1 MVKYAILAVFVVVL
15 VSIGIYSR
23 RRTQTVDDFFIGS
36 RTVGP
41 WLSAFAY
48 GTTYF
53 SAVLFVGYA
62 GKIGYGFGL
71 SALWIV
77 IGNAFLGT
85 MVAWWLLA
93 KRTRTMTGRLN
104 ALTMPE
110 FLSRRYGS
118 KSIKIAAALIIFIF
132 LIPYS
137 ASVYTG
143 LAYLFEKV
151 FNINFTTALW
161 SMAILTAVYLVIGG
175 YLAVARND
183 AIQGVVMIVG
193 VIVMIWFVVRSPEV
207 GGLHNGLRHL
217 HAISPQLTAIWPAWN
232 FQGSGFTA
240 FLNSPGVELL
250 GLVLLTSLGALAH
263 PKMVHKFYAM
273 KDESVVRQAIVI
285 STLFALLM
293 TFGAYFTGSLSHLF
307 PQVAPLAAAGNFDA
321 IMPTVIDVALP
332 STLVVIVL
340 LLVLSASMSTL
351 ASLVM
356 VSASVVSVDFVRDE
370 LKPDMSKKSVVTLMR
385 VLVVVFILLS
395 VLLAQAKIAII
406 ITMMAI
412 SWGVISGAF
421 LGPYIWGLF
430 WRRVGKA
437 STWAGFIVGVGFTL
451 LVGWHYDWNAAYM
464 PVISSIAMIGS
475 LAIVPLVALVTK
487 PASDEC
493 IALAFGDGLAPAT
506 TPTDA
511 ATLEPEFEPEAV

>member
-1 MVKYAILAVFVVVL
+1 MSKYVILAVFVAVL
-15 VSIGIYSR
+15 VAVGVYSR
-23 RRTQTVDDFFIGS
+23 RRTKTVDDFFIGS

-62 GKIGYGFGL
+62 GKIGFGFGL
-71 SALWIV
+71 SSLWIV
-77 IGNAFLGT
+77 VGNAFLGT

-93 KRTRTMTGRLN
+93 GRTRVMTARLG

-110 FLSRRYGS
+110 FLGRRYGS
-118 KSIKIAAALIIFIF
+118 KAVKIVAALLIFIF

-151 FNINFTTALW
+151 FGIDYTTALW
-161 SMAILTAVYLVIGG
+161 SMAVLTAVYLVLGG

-183 AIQGVVMIVG
+183 AIQGIVMIVG
-193 VIVMIWFVVRSPEV
+193 VIVMIAFVLHAKEV
-207 GGLHNGLRHL
+207 GGLAHGLRTL
-217 HAISPQLTAIWPAWN
+217 HHMDPALTAVWPTWHM
-232 FQGSGFTA
+232 QGSGFTA
-240 FLNSPGVELL
+240 FLGSPGVELL

-273 KDESVVRQAIVI
+273 KDEGVVRRAIVI
-285 STLFALLM
+285 STFFAFLM
-293 TFGAYFTGSLSHLF
+293 TLGAYFTGSLSHLF
-307 PQVAPLAAAGNFDA
+307 PQVAPLAATKNFDA

-340 LLVLSASMSTL
+340 LLVLSASMSCL

-356 VSASVVSVDFVRDE
+356 VSASVISVDFVRDE
-370 LKPDMSKKSVVTLMR
+370 IRPDMSKGSVVTLMR

-395 VLLAQAKIAII
+395 VLMAQAQLTII

-430 WRRVGKA
+430 WRRVGLA
-437 STWAGFIVGVGFTL
+437 STWAGFAVGAGVTL
-451 LVGWHYDWNAAYM
+451 LVGWHYNWNSAYM
-464 PVISSIAMIGS
+464 PVISSIAMVGS
-475 LAIVPLVALVTK
+475 LVVVPVVALFTK
-487 PASDEC
+487 PAPAEC
-493 IALAFGDGLAPAT
+493 VARAFGDGEAAVVLDTPA
-506 TPTDA
+506 
-511 ATLEPEFEPEAV
+511 EPGLEPEAV

>member
-1 MVKYAILAVFVVVL
+1 
-15 VSIGIYSR
+15 
-23 RRTQTVDDFFIGS
+23 
-36 RTVGP
+36 
-41 WLSAFAY
+41 
-48 GTTYF
+48 
-53 SAVLFVGYA
+53 
-62 GKIGYGFGL
+62 
-71 SALWIV
+71 
-77 IGNAFLGT
+77 
-85 MVAWWLLA
+85 
-93 KRTRTMTGRLN
+93 MTGRLN

-118 KSIKIAAALIIFIF
+118 KAIKVAAALIIFVF

-193 VIVMIWFVVRSPEV
+193 VLVMIWFVVRSPEV
-207 GGLHNGLRHL
+207 GGLTHGLRHL
-217 HAISPQLTAIWPAWN
+217 HAISPSLTAVWPTWSM
-232 FQGSGFTA
+232 QGSGFSG
-240 FLNSPGVELL
+240 FLSSPGVELL

-285 STLFALLM
+285 STFFAFLM

-332 STLVVIVL
+332 STVVVVVL

-356 VSASVVSVDFVRDE
+356 VSASVVSIDFVRDE
-370 LKPDMSKKSVVTLMR
+370 LKPDMSKTSVVTLMR
-385 VLVVVFILLS
+385 

-437 STWAGFIVGVGFTL
+437 SAWAGIVVGVGFTL
-451 LVGWHYDWNAAYM
+451 LVGWHYHWNAGFM
-464 PVISSIAMIGS
+464 PVISSIAMLGS
-475 LAIVPLVALVTK
+475 LAIVPIVALLTK
-487 PASDEC
+487 PAADDC
-493 IALAFGDGLAPAT
+493 IAKAFGDQVGAATTAPGEPALAPA
-506 TPTDA
+506 
-511 ATLEPEFEPEAV
+511 LEADPV

>member
-1 MVKYAILAVFVVVL
+1 MVKYVILAAFVAVL
-15 VSIGIYSR
+15 ISVGVYSR
-23 RRTQTVDDFFIGS
+23 RRTRTVDDFFIGS

-118 KSIKIAAALIIFIF
+118 KAIKVAAALIIFVF

-193 VIVMIWFVVRSPEV
+193 VLVMIWFVVRSPEV
-207 GGLHNGLRHL
+207 GGLTHGLRHL
-217 HAISPQLTAIWPAWN
+217 HAISPSLTAVWPTWSM
-232 FQGSGFTA
+232 QGSGFSG
-240 FLNSPGVELL
+240 FLSSPGVELL

-285 STLFALLM
+285 STFFAFLM

-332 STLVVIVL
+332 STVVVVVL

-356 VSASVVSVDFVRDE
+356 VSASVVSIDFVRDE
-370 LKPDMSKKSVVTLMR
+370 LKPDMSKTSVVTLMR

-437 STWAGFIVGVGFTL
+437 SAWAGFVVGVGFTL
-451 LVGWHYDWNAAYM
+451 LAGWHYHWNAGFM
-464 PVISSIAMIGS
+464 PVISSIAMLGS
-475 LAIVPLVALVTK
+475 LAIVPIVALLTK
-487 PASDEC
+487 PAADDC
-493 IALAFGDGLAPAT
+493 IAKAFGDQVGAATTAPGEPALAPA
-506 TPTDA
+506 
-511 ATLEPEFEPEAV
+511 LEADPV

>member
-1 MVKYAILAVFVVVL
+1 MSVVDLWGSPLGKYVILAIFVAVL
-15 VSIGIYSR
+15 ISVGVYSR
-23 RRTQTVDDFFIGS
+23 RRTATVDDFFIGS

-71 SALWIV
+71 SSLWIV

-118 KSIKIAAALIIFIF
+118 KAIKIAAALIIFVF

-151 FNINFTTALW
+151 FNIDFTTALW
-161 SMAILTAVYLVIGG
+161 SMAVLTAVYLVIGG

-207 GGLHNGLRHL
+207 GGLATGCTTCTRS
-217 HAISPQLTAIWPAWN
+217 APASPAMWPTWSISRAVGSPA
-232 FQGSGFTA
+232 FS
-240 FLNSPGVELL
+240 NSPGVELL

-273 KDESVVRQAIVI
+273 KDESVVRQAIVM
-285 STLFALLM
+285 STFFAFLM

-307 PQVAPLAAAGNFDA
+307 PQVAPLA
-321 IMPTVIDVALP
+321 P
-332 STLVVIVL
+332 
-340 LLVLSASMSTL
+340 
-351 ASLVM
+351 
-356 VSASVVSVDFVRDE
+356 
-370 LKPDMSKKSVVTLMR
+370 
-385 VLVVVFILLS
+385 
-395 VLLAQAKIAII
+395 
-406 ITMMAI
+406 
-412 SWGVISGAF
+412 
-421 LGPYIWGLF
+421 
-430 WRRVGKA
+430 
-437 STWAGFIVGVGFTL
+437 
-451 LVGWHYDWNAAYM
+451 
-464 PVISSIAMIGS
+464 
-475 LAIVPLVALVTK
+475 
-487 PASDEC
+487 
-493 IALAFGDGLAPAT
+493 PAT
-506 TPTDA
+506 STPSCR
-511 ATLEPEFEPEAV
+511 P

>member
-1 MVKYAILAVFVVVL
+1 MSKYVILVAFVAVL
-15 VSIGIYSR
+15 VAVGVYSR
-23 RRTQTVDDFFIGS
+23 RRTKTVDDFFIGS

-62 GKIGYGFGL
+62 GKIGFGFGL
-71 SALWIV
+71 SSLWIV
-77 IGNAFLGT
+77 VGNAFLGT

-93 KRTRTMTGRLN
+93 GRTRVMTARLN

-110 FLSRRYGS
+110 FLGRRYGS
-118 KSIKIAAALIIFIF
+118 KAVKIVAALLIFIF

-151 FNINFTTALW
+151 FGIDYTTALW
-161 SMAILTAVYLVIGG
+161 SMAILTAVYLVLGG

-183 AIQGVVMIVG
+183 AIQGIVMIVG
-193 VIVMIWFVVRSPEV
+193 VIVMIAFVLHAKEV
-207 GGLHNGLRHL
+207 GGLAHGLRTL
-217 HAISPQLTAIWPAWN
+217 HHMDPALTAVWPTWHM
-232 FQGSGFTA
+232 QGSGFTA
-240 FLNSPGVELL
+240 FLGSPGVELL

-273 KDESVVRQAIVI
+273 KDEGVVRRAIVI
-285 STLFALLM
+285 STVFAFLM
-293 TFGAYFTGSLSHLF
+293 TLGAYFTGSLSHLF
-307 PQVAPLAAAGNFDA
+307 PQVAPLAATKNFDA

-332 STLVVIVL
+332 STLVVVVL

-356 VSASVVSVDFVRDE
+356 VSASVISVDFVRDE
-370 LKPDMSKKSVVTLMR
+370 LRPDMSKRSVVTLMR

-395 VLLAQAKIAII
+395 VLMAQAKLTII

-430 WRRVGKA
+430 SRRVGLA
-437 STWAGFIVGVGFTL
+437 STWAGFAVGAGFTL
-451 LVGWHYDWNAAYM
+451 LVGWHYDWNSAYM
-464 PVISSIAMIGS
+464 PVISSIAMVGS
-475 LAIVPLVALVTK
+475 LVVVPIVALVAR
-487 PASDEC
+487 PASADC
-493 IALAFGDGLAPAT
+493 VARAFGDGVAVTAPAA
-506 TPTDA
+506 PA
-511 ATLEPEFEPEAV
+511 EPGLEPEAV